1 MRAPRST
8 PIRMRPSYLFRT
20 WRGRRRAPLSSSS
33 LLFSPPFLS
42 FSVSLQSGGNEICV
56 LCQGRRSLGSR
67 VVGPQYRVLQ
77 KSAVSRPF
85 LTDLAFRRRFVGL
98 QATIPHLA
106 FSVAAV
112 GRWLADGP
120 IFHLVLN
127 WARNLY
133 PYFANTEGAEE
144 GGRGRH
150 QAGTATLARSERRQD
165 PARQWRWATP

>member
-20 WRGRRRAPLSSSS
+20 LRRRRREGPPPL

-42 FSVSLQSGGNEICV
+42 LSVSLQSGGNEICV
-56 LCQGRRSLGSR
+56 LCRRSLGSR